1 MPRTFDRGLSF
12 RSGLAGAGALLL
24 TIGAA
29 AHGQPGPADQSQVE
43 QVVLHPLY
51 EQPYICSEHWVD
63 QLPMLGDAL
72 GTDCM
77 VIDAVETGD
86 GGFFMSPYRGDGRDN
101 EDWFG
106 FGARVL
112 APFDGEVVHLASQ
125 PENPTPGVLGRPPAS
140 ILVFRRDD
148 GLMAIYAHVAAPLL
162 VQRGDRVQAGQA
174 VAHVGNNGY
183 SRAPHIHAGAWRDT
197 QALQIVWDLKAHAEQ
212 IGAQTENR

>member
-1 MPRTFDRGLSF
+1 MPRTFDRRLSF
-12 RSGLAGAGALLL
+12 KTAFAGAVALLL
-24 TIGAA
+24 TVGAA
-29 AHGQPGPADQSQVE
+29 AHGQPGPADQSRVE
-43 QVVLHPLY
+43 QIVLHPLY
-51 EQPYICSEHWVD
+51 EQPYTCSEHWAD

-77 VIDAVETGD
+77 VIGRVETETN
-86 GGFFMSPYRGDGRDN
+86 GFFMSPYRGDGRRN
-101 EDWFG
+101 EDWYG

-112 APFDGEVVHLASQ
+112 APFSGEVVHVASQ
-125 PENPTPGVLGRPPAS
+125 TENATPGVLGRPPAS

-148 GLMAIYAHVAAPLL
+148 GLMAIYAHVTAPL

-197 QALQIVWDLKAHAEQ
+197 QALQIVWDLKAYADQ
-212 IGAQTENR
+212 VGAQNEGP